1 MDERGGRNPDCSV
14 GRCAPGRGPPIYTGA
29 LEPRADILYC
39 GDSERSRAATT
50 ADHGASFIAC
60 ASKLPDTL
68 TTASIWARSA
78 DVKLPPFA
86 SAAVCLAAS
95 LVAQK
100 ANPNSVLD
108 LKSAAL
114 TLVAL
119 VIKTADLTQLAAA
132 LHERFGDA
140 PALLDGE
147 PVAIDLAALREA
159 DTALDFPAL
168 IALLRAHAMQ
178 PIAARGGS
186 PAQMQAAMEAGLV
199 EAHGSAPVRVESA
212 APVASAEAAPAAAS
226 SATPAARPTV
236 VVDRPLRSGQQV
248 YARGA
253 DLIVLAA
260 VSVGAEVIAD
270 GHIHVYAPLR
280 GRAIAGAQGNAEAR
294 IFATC
299 MQPQLV
305 SIAGT
310 YRTTETELP
319 PDVLGKPAQV
329 RLVGDRLIVEA
340 LAS

>member
-1 MDERGGRNPDCSV
+1 M
-14 GRCAPGRGPPIYTGA
+14 
-29 LEPRADILYC
+29 
-39 GDSERSRAATT
+39 
-50 ADHGASFIAC
+50 
-60 ASKLPDTL
+60 
-68 TTASIWARSA
+68 
-78 DVKLPPFA
+78 
-86 SAAVCLAAS
+86 
-95 LVAQK
+95 AQK
-100 ANPNSVLD
+100 AHPNSVVD
-108 LKSAAL
+108 LKSATL
-114 TLVAL
+114 TLVAV

-132 LHERFGDA
+132 LHERFADV

-147 PVAIDLAALREA
+147 PVAIDLTTLREA
-159 DTALDFPAL
+159 DSAVDFPAL

-186 PAQMQAAMEAGLV
+186 PAQMQAALHAGLV

-212 APVASAEAAPAAAS
+212 ALAHPAAESAADAPSAPAVAPA
-226 SATPAARPTV
+226 PAARPTV

-260 VSVGAEVIAD
+260 VSFGAEVIAD

-305 SIAGT
+305 SIAGI

-319 PDVLGKPAQV
+319 PDVLGKAAQV
-329 RLVGDRLIVEA
+329 RLVGDRLVVEP